1 MEHLLLNVYLGY
13 IVFVVSAVVFVFI
26 TKKLIKSK
34 LKIALLTILQFIISC
49 SLSLVIWR
57 FWIFPFDIMLGFI
70 SLPAVIAEV
79 VTILT
84 IYLII
89 TKTEL

>member
-1 MEHLLLNVYLGY
+1 MEHLLLNVYLGS

-34 LKIALLTILQFIISC
+34 SKIALLTILQFIISC
-49 SLSLVIWR
+49 FLSLVIWH
-57 FWIFPFDIMLGFI
+57 FWISPFDIMLGFI